1 MTEEL
6 KIGKV
11 IIFSGK
17 KVEWPLWSE
26 KFLARANRKGYKGIL
41 VGTDTVPDD
50 NEDITLETDKEIRK
64 SKLELRRLN
73 EEAYE
78 DLVLAVDGKTDV
90 GRLVFSLIK
99 GSKSENFAGGSAREA
114 WKRILNKF
122 EPKKAPNRLQ
132 KKKKIQGLKLKYGQ
146 DPDIYI
152 SVLEDL
158 ITQYKDAGGR
168 WEEDE
173 TLEHICGN
181 LPRCYDATIAPL
193 EKRIGDPKEPLD
205 LEELRQEL
213 C

>member
-41 VGTDTVPDD
+41 VGTDIVPDD
-50 NEDITLETDKEIRK
+50 HENLSLETNKEVKRT
-64 SKLELRRLN
+64 KLELRRLN

-99 GSKSENFAGGSAREA
+99 GSKSEDFAGGSAREA

-122 EPKKAPNRLQ
+122 N
-132 KKKKIQGLKLKYGQ
+132 
-146 DPDIYI
+146 
-152 SVLEDL
+152 
-158 ITQYKDAGGR
+158 
-168 WEEDE
+168 
-173 TLEHICGN
+173 
-181 LPRCYDATIAPL
+181 PRRHQIDY
-193 EKRIGDPKEPLD
+193 R
-205 LEELRQEL
+205 RRRRFRV
-213 C
+213 

>member
-26 KFLARANRKGYKGIL
+26 KFLARANRKGYKDIL
-41 VGTDTVPDD
+41 VGTETVPDD
-50 NEDITLETDKEIRK
+50 NEDISLETDQEIKK

-114 WKRILNKF
+114 WKRIVKVIPLTNILW
-122 EPKKAPNRLQ
+122 E
-132 KKKKIQGLKLKYGQ
+132 
-146 DPDIYI
+146 
-152 SVLEDL
+152 VL
-158 ITQYKDAGGR
+158 
-168 WEEDE
+168 
-173 TLEHICGN
+173 
-181 LPRCYDATIAPL
+181 
-193 EKRIGDPKEPLD
+193 
-205 LEELRQEL
+205 
-213 C
+213 

>member
-26 KFLARANRKGYKGIL
+26 KFLARANRKGYKDIL
-41 VGTDTVPDD
+41 VGTETVPDD
-50 NEDITLETDKEIRK
+50 NEDISLETDQEIKK

-114 WKRILNKF
+114 WKRIVNKF

-132 KKKKIQGLKLKYGQ
+132 KKKKIQALILNYRQ
-146 DPDIYI
+146 DPEICI
-152 SVLEDL
+152 LTIEDL
-158 ITQYKDAGGR
+158 VMQYEEAGGR
-168 WEEDE
+168 WDEIE

-181 LPRCYDATIAPL
+181 LPSCYDL
-193 EKRIGDPKEPLD
+193 VIGP
-205 LEELRQEL
+205 
-213 C
+213 